1 MTSSTTAFRTAW
13 FHWWWTSFFSNL
25 DITDWLSCFFKLH
38 YFHLQK
44 KKYFKYRDFP
54 KYLLTS
60 ACYNTSNFLYLRTTI
75 SWLCTLCTWDEKKS
89 IELLLFMIICT
100 HVLLGEGFCAHVWRH
115 HNGPRSWM
123 AWTWVTGGCKPFSEG
138 DGYWVSFGG
147 SLSVPMMTY
156 LSSTKGEKFLNVNI
170 KMCELN

>member
-1 MTSSTTAFRTAW
+1 MFKAINDWLRGSQMRLQWLLNLEATCDLINHCLQDSLVPLMMNF
-13 FHWWWTSFFSNL
+13 FFFSNL

-75 SWLCTLCTWDEKKS
+75 SWLCTLCTWDEKNPLNCYYLWLYVHMCFWVK
-89 IELLLFMIICT
+89 
-100 HVLLGEGFCAHVWRH
+100 GFVHMYEDTTMVQGVGWP
-115 HNGPRSWM
+115 GL
-123 AWTWVTGGCKPFSEG
+123 E
-138 DGYWVSFGG
+138 
-147 SLSVPMMTY
+147 
-156 LSSTKGEKFLNVNI
+156 
-170 KMCELN
+170 